1 MDLKSTLD
9 RCIER
14 GQFMTQEIA
23 KAQFGND
30 SPEARAITRR
40 WRITEA
46 SDLVGVTA
54 QTIRNYEESG
64 KLPSPETAMIGRV
77 EQRTGYS
84 IQQIN
89 AMRDVFGTR
98 PTRPAGQDPV
108 VLAVAAHK
116 GGLIK
121 HPHRYILLNG
131 WHYRGYVSY

>member
-23 KAQFGND
+23 KSQFGND
-30 SPEARAITRR
+30 SPAARTITRR

-46 SDLVGVTA
+46 AELVGVTP
-54 QTIRNYEESG
+54 QTIRNYEDSG
-64 KLPSPETAMIGRV
+64 KLPPPDTAMIGRV

-89 AMRDVFGTR
+89 DMRDVFKTR
-98 PTRPAGQDPV
+98 LSKPKAKILLFLPLQ
-108 VLAVAAHK
+108 
-116 GGLIK
+116 LIK
-121 HPHRYILLNG
+121 VVHTRHRHLFILLNG
-131 WHYRGYVSY
+131 WRYKGYGFC